1 MDDMKRHLMFAFA
14 VLAFG
19 FAAPAAEEV
28 SFDERLAVFLA
39 DVHVNGLDVFVEPER
54 KGKPIKTCMRE
65 FFVKTVDEIL
75 AMRPR
80 PRYVVVFGDI
90 AYLNGRA
97 CDYARS
103 KPQLKR
109 LTDAGIR
116 LTLGL
121 GNHDHRA
128 AFLDAWPEYRERT
141 LLKDHVVT
149 VTEMPDVDL
158 VMLDTLTDNGVA
170 ESRNPTKGSLTEAE
184 QKWIVSK
191 LRKWKRPFLVGA
203 HHRLNGDLQVPDKGG
218 KTIPLAEF
226 LRKKCPNYRG
236 FIHGH
241 SHCWMPTPLPDDYL
255 GRPHLTLPSN
265 GCWGDLGY
273 VLFRMTPEKG
283 VASLVA
289 KDFFKRYG
297 LPPEERPV
305 SWSVRVADV
314 AGSHC
319 TFAFDLK
326 PKVGEAGGAGPL
338 RR

>member
-1 MDDMKRHLMFAFA
+1 MRRFLLVAFA
-14 VLAFG
+14 VLVLGPTA
-19 FAAPAAEEV
+19 FAAEDAA
-28 SFDERLAVFLA
+28 FDERLAVFLA
-39 DVHVNGLDVFVEPER
+39 DVHVNGLDAYVDQAK
-54 KGKPIKTCMRE
+54 KGKPVKPCMRE
-65 FFVKTVDEIL
+65 YLVRSVDEIL
-75 AMRPR
+75 AMNPR
-80 PRYVVVFGDI
+80 PRYVIVFGDI

-128 AFLDAWPEYRERT
+128 AFFDAWPEYRERT

-170 ESRNPTKGSLTEAE
+170 ETRNPVNGSLSKAE
-184 QKWIVSK
+184 QRWIVSK

-203 HHRLNGDLQVPDKGG
+203 HHRLNGDLRVEVKDG

-226 LRKKCPNYRG
+226 LRTKCPNYRG

-241 SHCWMPTPLPDDYL
+241 SHRWVPTPLPDDYL

-265 GCWGDLGY
+265 GCWGDIGY
-273 VLFRMTPEKG
+273 VLFRMTPERG
-283 VASLVA
+283 VASLVM
-289 KDFFKRYG
+289 KDFFKKYG
-297 LPPEERPV
+297 LPPEERPA
-305 SWSVRVADV
+305 SWSVRVADTV
-314 AGSHC
+314 EARC
-319 TFAFDLK
+319 TFAFDLGPSVSK
-326 PKVGEAGGAGPL
+326 TGGDG
-338 RR
+338 RH